1 MRVEHLFRYPVK
13 GLTAEPL
20 ARAPLTAGETLPW
33 DRAFALAQG
42 DAPFDPAA
50 PRFLAKQNFLCLMK
64 NAAAAAVTARFEPAT
79 GRLAL
84 ALPSG
89 EGIEEDA
96 LDAGGRERIG
106 AFLTRF
112 MRAQAHGQPRFFHV
126 PGHAF
131 TDQKRKGVSLI
142 NLASLRDLE
151 ARVGAPRSLHRFRAN
166 VYFSGLPPFAELA
179 WVGRRLR
186 LGTAI
191 LGVFKTITRCPAT
204 EVNPETAERDADPVA
219 ELRAHYGHADLG
231 VHATVEEAGEV
242 AVGDGLALL

>member
-20 ARAPLTAGETLPW
+20 EQVSLAVGETLPW

-42 DAPFDPAA
+42 DAGFDPAA

-64 NAAAAAVTARFEPAT
+64 NASAAAIAARFDPTT

-84 ALPSG
+84 SLSSG
-89 EGIEEDA
+89 DGIEEDA
-96 LDAGGRERIG
+96 LELVGRERIG
-106 AFLTRF
+106 GFLTRF
-112 MRAQAHGQPRFFHV
+112 MAAEARGQPRFHHV

-151 ARVGAPRSLHRFRAN
+151 ARVGVPRSLRRFRAN

-179 WVGRRLR
+179 WVGRQLR
-186 LGTAI
+186 LGTAT

-204 EVNPETAERDADPVA
+204 EVNPETAKRDADPVA
-219 ELRAHYGHADLG
+219 ELRTHYGHSDLG

-242 AVGDGLALL
+242 AVGDSLALL